1 MPRREDS
8 LQSNLG
14 PFRLPERTKPL
25 EMRIIP
31 NYIKLYL
38 TSALSLPRSSAAQGS
53 FLVKASKLLSHR
65 QFPSNF
71 LLLAVCHTCLNPQS
85 CHHVL
90 YRGLEVRAEGAS
102 QLSDEEVP
110 EIVPEGLSGAN
121 GSTGS

>member
-71 LLLAVCHTCLNPQS
+71 LLLAVCHTCLNPS
-85 CHHVL
+85 AATTCCIVVSKSERKVL
-90 YRGLEVRAEGAS
+90 RSFQMRRYRK
-102 QLSDEEVP
+102 
-110 EIVPEGLSGAN
+110 
-121 GSTGS
+121 